1 LFLSNSSFISKHA
14 IQNPLT
20 YQLDLNLSLNQFQK
34 RLFASGEGIDNTYFS
49 DGTRETAF
57 YMDQTWKRI
66 LYSQSSS
73 SQLNILS
80 YGDNNNDYHFG
91 MPRSIDVNEWGE
103 LYIVDSEKGIVNK
116 LYYSW
121 ITNTI
126 TATSNV
132 NFLQGL
138 VKPVDADYYQ
148 GSTLWNRNDDLIA
161 VADEGDNSI
170 VIYNS
175 NGQFQCKLTG
185 YYENGIKQIKS
196 PKRVALFGYESP
208 FRLAFIDGGT
218 NRLIVV
224 RLPSSFANWSGW
236 LYTMAPPVS
245 FDLPSY
251 LTDIGIDGCYN
262 IIVPDRSKNMLHKF
276 NKNGLYSCSF
286 QGNSNF
292 TLPYY
297 ITNVPDNCPNP
308 EMVWVDIALSSIW
321 DNNSGIRRYLPGADL
336 KSISSTVF
344 SNYYRLRFYPTD
356 DINYIAE
363 IIRVQDNAVVK
374 SFTGNAFNSI
384 QKDLI
389 LNYNELPTNNANY
402 KWRFKYQ
409 PFFNSQY
416 GNYSVVWQTLEFP
429 FYHSVVA
436 PIISNFTQ
444 SPIPICKG
452 SSGYVQVN
460 LSQGNGQ
467 LTYNWI
473 SENQPSYI
481 SINPQGN
488 KCNITY
494 NYSKAGEGIDGPL
507 WNFGCTVS
515 NSAGQS
521 TAYYTPALDPF
532 CSGCPTLAF
541 EQNGILTDENPLLIT
556 SMSNPEKDVTDYY
569 LINTPLSP
577 VDNRINLTIHEPQTE
592 HTWFDNVS
600 LLETRANPDETIVVN
615 DEGQVINY
623 KGVLTARILLN
634 GETDITQNLLELDS
648 LSVELNPGDRLT
660 ISRNAV
666 EGDGNIVINGAEGIP
681 ISKRIPAMLM
691 NVITQ
696 KQSVENEKEIITEST
711 PFTNFFLRPNKSTI
725 SKKLRNL
732 PTGTIE
738 ITVNKK
744 LTLDYFVFVSD
755 LRTARTRELPLVS
768 AVHSV
773 NGDIKTKL
781 TGIDQNYSEMFPTER
796 IDLSF
801 STTTN
806 SGNRAYILKSV
817 GRYETDTT
825 FQGKQNNLAKLNE
838 LPTIPTENKL
848 YDNYPNPFNP
858 TTQIKYSI
866 KESGLVQIKV
876 YDILGK
882 EITTLVNERK
892 DAGSYTI
899 DFNASELPS
908 GVYIYQL
915 TTPGFTQARKMIL
928 AK

>member
-1 LFLSNSSFISKHA
+1 MKILFFYIVILFTYSYPQVIDPTFAPAKRDSIQTILKIAELEYFINYEANDEENNYPLISFDYQEELNSKLESYTQDDLPTQFVSIQIMNINKKDSYIIVDCEILLYDDFQAYDSFFEQIRLKRGESLSFIDFGELESLFLAKCYKSKSMEKKEKLVIENQQLFLSNSSFISKHA

-20 YQLDLNLSLNQFQK
+20 YQLDLNLALNQFQK

-49 DGTRETAF
+49 DGTKETAF

-73 SQLNILS
+73 SQLKILS

-103 LYIVDSEKGIVNK
+103 LYIADSEKGIVNK
-116 LYYSW
+116 LYYSG

-224 RLPSSFANWSGW
+224 RLPSSFANWKGW

-286 QGNSNF
+286 QGTSNF

-297 ITNVPDNCPNP
+297 ITNVPDNCPNS

-374 SFTGNAFNSI
+374 SLTGNAFNSI

-409 PFFNSQY
+409 PFYNS
-416 GNYSVVWQTLEFP
+416 
-429 FYHSVVA
+429 
-436 PIISNFTQ
+436 
-444 SPIPICKG
+444 
-452 SSGYVQVN
+452 
-460 LSQGNGQ
+460 
-467 LTYNWI
+467 
-473 SENQPSYI
+473 
-481 SINPQGN
+481 
-488 KCNITY
+488 
-494 NYSKAGEGIDGPL
+494 
-507 WNFGCTVS
+507 
-515 NSAGQS
+515 
-521 TAYYTPALDPF
+521 
-532 CSGCPTLAF
+532 
-541 EQNGILTDENPLLIT
+541 
-556 SMSNPEKDVTDYY
+556 
-569 LINTPLSP
+569 
-577 VDNRINLTIHEPQTE
+577 
-592 HTWFDNVS
+592 
-600 LLETRANPDETIVVN
+600 
-615 DEGQVINY
+615 
-623 KGVLTARILLN
+623 
-634 GETDITQNLLELDS
+634 
-648 LSVELNPGDRLT
+648 
-660 ISRNAV
+660 
-666 EGDGNIVINGAEGIP
+666 
-681 ISKRIPAMLM
+681 
-691 NVITQ
+691 
-696 KQSVENEKEIITEST
+696 
-711 PFTNFFLRPNKSTI
+711 
-725 SKKLRNL
+725 
-732 PTGTIE
+732 
-738 ITVNKK
+738 
-744 LTLDYFVFVSD
+744 
-755 LRTARTRELPLVS
+755 
-768 AVHSV
+768 
-773 NGDIKTKL
+773 
-781 TGIDQNYSEMFPTER
+781 
-796 IDLSF
+796 
-801 STTTN
+801 
-806 SGNRAYILKSV
+806 
-817 GRYETDTT
+817 
-825 FQGKQNNLAKLNE
+825 
-838 LPTIPTENKL
+838 
-848 YDNYPNPFNP
+848 
-858 TTQIKYSI
+858 
-866 KESGLVQIKV
+866 
-876 YDILGK
+876 
-882 EITTLVNERK
+882 
-892 DAGSYTI
+892 
-899 DFNASELPS
+899 
-908 GVYIYQL
+908 
-915 TTPGFTQARKMIL
+915 
-928 AK
+928 